1 MLRFTAGAGPFT
13 QSTASGWIFGA
24 IDNRCGSLQ
33 PLRALSLKGLGR
45 AQARIPCTGG
55 VKAGPC
61 EAARHTLQEAG
72 LLGSIPVR
80 QGDGLAVLQPGE
92 VDTVCIAGMGGQLIA
107 AILAAAPA
115 ILQQSGRLVLQPMN
129 AAAELRRWL
138 YAHGWHLVDEALA
151 EADGH
156 IYEIMVAEQGS
167 AALPEPALLEIGPVI
182 WAKKPPLLQAHIQVL
197 LDRANQAAAGME
209 KSVSAKK
216 SAEYAVVQQRISRLE
231 EKWIW

>member
-1 MLRFTAGAGPFT
+1 MALDARLQAVADFVQLGSRVADIGTDHAYLALALWAQRGAAGVIAADKN
-13 QSTASGWIFGA
+13 S
-24 IDNRCGSLQ
+24 
-33 PLRALSLKGLGR
+33 
-45 AQARIPCTGG
+45 
-55 VKAGPC
+55 GPC